1 MKNSL
6 TRKLLLAVITL
17 GIAVIATVGSTYAWF
32 SMNTTVEAT
41 GMQITAVTPVNVV
54 ISKSENDGFGPSV
67 EFTSTLN
74 KLFPASTTAEQL
86 TSSSVAF
93 WAVQEGQ
100 VIGENGK
107 GGLSSSATK
116 FQTSVISSATRDGE
130 GRSYFITEE
139 LWLKT
144 TAGKVSLV
152 LEEIKLNTLFTTPGS
167 SATEVPSSATVGSDA
182 ENPYEIK
189 EALYVALITDDQT
202 LIYAVDGTTGSY
214 QGVASVDSTGTRTI
228 KGEKETLATAA
239 VGSAGT
245 KVFSSDDGAPIA
257 LDTTAK
263 KVQVV
268 VWLEG
273 EDPDCVNAIGGQGLT
288 LDLKFGYVEGSYKD

>member
-67 EFTSTLN
+67 EFSSTLN
-74 KLFPASTTAEQL
+74 KLFPASTTVEQL

-100 VIGENGK
+100 VIGDNGK

-116 FQTSVISSATRDGE
+116 FQTSVISSATPDGE
-130 GRSYFITEE
+130 GRSYFIKET

-144 TAGKVSLV
+144 TAGKISLV
-152 LEEIKLNTLFTTPGS
+152 LEEINLNTLFTTPGS
-167 SATEVPSSATVGSDA
+167 SATEVPSSAVVESDG
-182 ENPYEIK
+182 NSPYEIK

-202 LIYAVDGTTGSY
+202 LIYAVDGTGTY
-214 QGVASVDSTGTRTI
+214 TGVASVDSTGTRTL
-228 KGEKETLATAA
+228 KGSAETPAT

-245 KVFSSDDGAPIA
+245 LVFDSAESATIA

-263 KVQVV
+263 RVQVV

-288 LDLKFGYVEGSYKD
+288 LDLKFGYKEGSYKD